1 MATAAAATPISGRKA
16 KPIGEFVPV
25 YVALGMIL
33 VSASL
38 GAHTIYTQLSYN
50 PSVRLNKKRRETVL
64 EVEDPERVA
73 EEGVG
78 YINHSIFRKVAH
90 KQDFDAVRAGISD
103 PMRAKDVCSIGES
116 EVRRCGSELA
126 CRLRDAAVV
135 VDGGRWVEKIDVY
148 I

>member
-1 MATAAAATPISGRKA
+1 MASRIASNWLRKGRGMATAAAAPISGGKA

-25 YVALGMIL
+25 YVALGLIL

-103 PMRAKDVCSIGES
+103 PMRAKDVSLKSARMES
-116 EVRRCGSELA
+116 LKSVGVDPRSH
-126 CRLRDAAVV
+126 AA
-135 VDGGRWVEKIDVY
+135 
-148 I
+148 